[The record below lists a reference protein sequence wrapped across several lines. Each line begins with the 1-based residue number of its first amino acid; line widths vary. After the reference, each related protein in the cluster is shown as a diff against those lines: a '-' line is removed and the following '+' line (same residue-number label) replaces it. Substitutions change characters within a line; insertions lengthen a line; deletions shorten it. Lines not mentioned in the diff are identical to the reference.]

1 MQGLGAL
8 HARVLPALLARAP
21 MTPEKLAFV
30 WGQAVGP
37 AIARAST
44 TTLAGTTL
52 TVRTGD
58 AAWAREIE
66 RSRALIL
73 ARVQHLL
80 GADVVTTLSIERPA
94 DTGRRR

>member
-8 HARVLPALLARAP
+8 HGRVLPALLARAP
-21 MTPEKLAFV
+21 MTPEKVAFV

-44 TTLAGTTL
+44 ATLTNTKL
-52 TVRTGD
+52 TVRTSEPS
-58 AAWAREIE
+58 WAREID

-80 GADVVTTLSIERPA
+80 GAGVVTALTVDAPVDSN
-94 DTGRRR
+94 RRR

>member
-30 WGQAVGP
+30 WSQAVGP
-37 AIARAST
+37 AIARASSVS
-44 TTLAGTTL
+44 LHGATL
-52 TVRTGD
+52 TVRTP
-58 AAWAREIE
+58 AASWAREVQ
-66 RSRALIL
+66 RSHALIL

-80 GADVVTTLSIERPA
+80 GPGVVTALSVEAPV
-94 DTGRRR
+94 DTPRR

>member
-8 HARVLPALLARAP
+8 QARVLPALLARAP

-30 WGQAVGP
+30 WSQAVGP

-44 TTLAGTTL
+44 VTLHGATL
-52 TVRTGD
+52 SVRTTA
-58 AAWAREIE
+58 AAWAREVD
-66 RSRALIL
+66 RSHALIL

-80 GADVVTTLSIERPA
+80 GPGVVAALSVESPV
-94 DTGRRR
+94 DTPRRR

>member
-30 WGQAVGP
+30 WSQAVGP

-44 TTLAGTTL
+44 VALHGATL
-52 TVRTGD
+52 TVRTS
-58 AAWAREIE
+58 AATWAREID
-66 RSRALIL
+66 RSHALIL

-80 GADVVTTLSIERPA
+80 GPGVVAALSVEAPA
-94 DTGRRR
+94 DSQRRR